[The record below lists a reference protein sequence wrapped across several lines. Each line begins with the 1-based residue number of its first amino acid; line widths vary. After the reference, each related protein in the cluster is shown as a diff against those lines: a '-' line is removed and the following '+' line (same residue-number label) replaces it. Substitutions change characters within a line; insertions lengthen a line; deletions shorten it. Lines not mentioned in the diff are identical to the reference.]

1 MFLVT
6 FGACLVQEATA
17 NELLLGMCDKL
28 YRQQLMQLL
37 LETAEEDKENNG
49 NSNARGTG
57 M

>member
-6 FGACLVQEATA
+6 CGVQEATA
-17 NELLLGMCDKL
+17 SGLLSGTCDKL

-37 LETAEEDKENNG
+37 SDTAEEDNSNN
-49 NSNARGTG
+49 NARGTG